1 MNYTTSTIIV
11 KAVDRLKAQEVTN
24 DQYFNSEA
32 STDGLAPA
40 THYFMSGPFSNEEVD
55 ALVNTVWEKWVRSE
69 DWVGALASINLL
81 PVVPTEPIV

>member
-11 KAVDRLKAQEVTN
+11 KAVDRLKAQAVTN
-24 DQYFNSEA
+24 DQYFNAEA

-55 ALVNTVWEKWVRSE
+55 ALVNTIWEKWVRSE

-81 PVVPTEPIV
+81 PVVPTEPLV

>member
-69 DWVGALASINLL
+69 DWVSALTSINLL
-81 PVVPTEPIV
+81 PIVAAEPTI

>member
-11 KAVDRLKAQEVTN
+11 KAVDRLKAQAVTN

-32 STDGLAPA
+32 SSDGLAPA

-55 ALVNTVWEKWVRSE
+55 ALVNTIWEKWVRSE
-69 DWVGALASINLL
+69 DWLSALTSINLL
-81 PVVPTEPIV
+81 PIAPTEPTI